1 MKKLFKYLVLIL
13 LSVIVM
19 TTYVYAKTD
28 EKITNTI
35 DEEKIKKEAI
45 ETEEQNED
53 IVWTDFSKATYSIV
67 PYDELHSS
75 VKENHNQMYLRISN
89 VNLENEQLSIYTST
103 NKNDNISLESD
114 NWDSLR

>member
-35 DEEKIKKEAI
+35 DEDKIKKEAI

-53 IVWTDFSKATYSIV
+53 IVWTDFSKAIYSIV
-67 PYDELHSS
+67 PYDELYPSI
-75 VKENHNQMYLRISN
+75 KESHNRMYLRISN

-114 NWDSLR
+114 KWDFLR